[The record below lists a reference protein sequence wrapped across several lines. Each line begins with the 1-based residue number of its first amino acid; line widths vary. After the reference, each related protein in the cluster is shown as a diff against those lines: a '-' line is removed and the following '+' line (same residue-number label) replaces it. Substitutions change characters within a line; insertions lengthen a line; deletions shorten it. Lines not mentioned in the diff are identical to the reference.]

1 VLYFPDRT
9 GIRSRGV
16 CVDDDTT
23 TFVQFSVNWPAT
35 VLILVTA
42 VAIALV
48 ARMWSGSF
56 GAPWAGHRPVV
67 WFLVVFLLP
76 PVGVVLFI
84 IGAVK
89 QLRAERARA
98 RDLAARP

>member
-1 VLYFPDRT
+1 MEDDCAT
-9 GIRSRGV
+9 AV
-16 CVDDDTT
+16 CDGGFT
-23 TFVQFSVNWPAT
+23 VNWPAAIA
-35 VLILVTA
+35 LLLTA

-67 WFLVVFLLP
+67 WFLVVSVLP
-76 PVGVVLFI
+76 PVGLVLFV

-98 RDLAARP
+98 AGVDARL

>member
-1 VLYFPDRT
+1 ME
-9 GIRSRGV
+9 
-16 CVDDDTT
+16 DDGTM
-23 TFVQFSVNWPAT
+23 FVQFGFHVNWPAT
-35 VLILVTA
+35 VALLLTA
-42 VAIALV
+42 IAIALV

-67 WFLVVFLLP
+67 WFLVVFVLP
-76 PVGVVLFI
+76 PVGLVLFV

-98 RDLAARP
+98 AGLDVRP

>member
-1 VLYFPDRT
+1 MDGEDVAFA
-9 GIRSRGV
+9 
-16 CVDDDTT
+16 
-23 TFVQFSVNWPAT
+23 QFSVNWPAT
-35 VLILVTA
+35 VAVGVTA

-56 GAPWAGHRPVV
+56 GAPWAGHRPPV
-67 WFLVVFLLP
+67 WFLVVFILP
-76 PVGVVLFI
+76 PVGLVLFV

-98 RDLAARP
+98 KDLAAHP

>member
-1 VLYFPDRT
+1 MGDEDVAFA
-9 GIRSRGV
+9 
-16 CVDDDTT
+16 
-23 TFVQFSVNWPAT
+23 QFWVNWPAT
-35 VLILVTA
+35 VAVGITA

-67 WFLVVFLLP
+67 WFLVVFVLP
-76 PVGVVLFI
+76 PVGLVLFV

-89 QLRAERARA
+89 QLRAERARSTGA
-98 RDLAARP
+98 DPRP